1 MVSFGATGAAVF
13 VEVVGLEV
21 VEVFVEVVGLE
32 VVGVFVGLVVATV
45 L

>member
-21 VEVFVEVVGLE
+21 VV
-32 VVGVFVGLVVATV
+32 VFVGLVVATV

>member
-21 VEVFVEVVGLE
+21 VEVFV
-32 VVGVFVGLVVATV
+32 GLVVATV

>member
-21 VEVFVEVVGLE
+21 VEVFV
-32 VVGVFVGLVVATV
+32 GLVVATE